1 MIMRSIKSQMNRPGL
16 LGYISSLIYFSYGGG
31 IKVGLELA
39 RDRQGFDLFY
49 GVDTF
54 DKRYIIEHE
63 DGQFAEAST
72 PDKVKRIKTA
82 ISFMDGI
89 VAMEKTT
96 FIDFGC
102 GKGRALIVASK
113 FGFQKLVGIELSQ
126 HAMDVCRKNL
136 KKLSIPCSF
145 LNESISDINYSTI
158 SIRTKNVIIY
168 AYNPTTLSII
178 AKSCNKLIH
187 DYPCLEIFLIYSN
200 PQGSISTDMIPTIKL
215 IGREHKL
222 DMYKLSLD

>member
-1 MIMRSIKSQMNRPGL
+1 MRLLLKSKINQPGL

-31 IKVGLELA
+31 LKVGLEQA

-54 DKRYIIEHE
+54 DKRYVVEHE
-63 DGQFAEAST
+63 DGQLAEAST
-72 PDKVKRIKTA
+72 PDKVKRIKTS
-82 ISFMDGI
+82 ILFMDGI
-89 VAMEKTT
+89 VDMGKTT

-113 FGFQKLVGIELSQ
+113 FGFQSLVGIEFSP
-126 HAMDVCRKNL
+126 HAMEVCRNNL

-145 LNESISDINYSTI
+145 FTESISEIDYSTTL
-158 SIRTKNVIIY
+158 IRSKNIIIY

-178 AKSCNKLIH
+178 VESCNKLLQA
-187 DYPCLEIFLIYSN
+187 YPNLRVFLIYTN
-200 PQGSISTDMIPTIKL
+200 PQGSISTAMIPTIKL
-215 IGREHKL
+215 ISSKHKQ
-222 DMYKLSLD
+222 DI